1 MTEEERY
8 LFDVQGFLVIEN
20 AIGESELNELNRIL
34 DREFAG
40 NRNGDRAPLRGLLN
54 LGKPFV
60 DLIDNPRVVP
70 ILSQLLDAE
79 FRMVEDFCKVQR
91 QGAPAA
97 RLHNGGT
104 PFDLFR
110 FYEFRQ
116 GSPRCGLT
124 VVAYNLKAVNPGDGG
139 FACIPGSHK
148 SNLTIPESC
157 RATESWGRTHP
168 SQCPLK
174 VLSGPAGSAI
184 IFTSGLTHGSAPWT
198 SASERRTLFYK
209 YAPYQLASY
218 APYCYDLAKL
228 QGLNESRR
236 RLLSGAAPAMPFES
250 L

>member
-1 MTEEERY
+1 MTEEELY

-20 AIGESELNELNRIL
+20 AIGESELNELNRVL
-34 DREFAG
+34 DQELAG
-40 NRNGDRAPLRGLLN
+40 TQDGDQTMLRGLLN

-60 DLIDNPRVVP
+60 DLIDHPRCVP
-70 ILSQLLDAE
+70 ILAQLLGPE
-79 FRMVEDFCKVQR
+79 FRLVEDFCKVQR
-91 QGAPAA
+91 PGAGAA

-110 FYEFRQ
+110 FYEFRE

-148 SNLTIPESC
+148 SNLTIPESW
-157 RATESWGRTHP
+157 RATERWEQTSSP
-168 SQCPLK
+168 QCPLK
-174 VLSGPAGSAI
+174 VITAPAGSAI
-184 IFTSGLTHGSAPWT
+184 VFTSGLTHGSMPWR

-209 YAPYQLASY
+209 YMPYQLAAY
-218 APYCYDLAKL
+218 APYSYDLAKL

-236 RLLSGAAPAMPFES
+236 RLLAGR
-250 L
+250 